1 MALQVNNYQL
11 PQGVVL
17 PAAYLKI
24 TEAAIRM
31 DDLPPDAKG
40 VVVAAPTIVI
50 FFKVFTDA
58 GARLAGAPPFPDTP
72 SVTLVNPPIMV
83 QGTIIDVLYMGLA
96 LGLGVPNLPV

>member
-31 DDLPPDAKG
+31 ADQPPDANG

-50 FFKVFTDA
+50 FYRVFKDA
-58 GARLAGAPPFPDTP
+58 AAAQGGVPPFPDTS
-72 SVTLVNPPIMV
+72 SVTLVNPPITV
-83 QGTIIDVLYMGLA
+83 SGSITDVLYTGLA
-96 LGLGVPNLPV
+96 LGLGVPNTMV